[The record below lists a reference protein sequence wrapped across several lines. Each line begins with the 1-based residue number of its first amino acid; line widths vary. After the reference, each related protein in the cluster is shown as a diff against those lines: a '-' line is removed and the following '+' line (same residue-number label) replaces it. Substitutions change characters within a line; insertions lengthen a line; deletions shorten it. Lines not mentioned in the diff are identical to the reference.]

1 MKLKK
6 FKFYKMGDKMRNNVL
21 AIINGK
27 EITEFD
33 VENIISQYSE
43 ADQKS
48 VNTDNGRE
56 KILDQLVSCELMYN
70 FAQDEKL
77 EETDEFKVRI
87 EEARKDILTQMGI
100 SKAAGNES
108 INENEALDYY
118 NSNKEKFI
126 VGEMVSVKHILVESQ
141 EEAYNVKNEIENN
154 QISFSDAALKYSMC
168 PSNMNGGSLGTFG
181 RGKLTASFEEAAFNA
196 KINILTDPVETEFGF
211 HIILVEDF
219 RDEYIKEFDD
229 VKEEIMLHLKK
240 KRELK
245 NYKEIIEKMKKKY
258 YKANLEAFM

>member
-1 MKLKK
+1 
-6 FKFYKMGDKMRNNVL
+6 MGDKMRNNVL
-21 AIINGK
+21 ATINGK

-168 PSNMNGGSLGTFG
+168 PSNMKVSSQLLL
-181 RGKLTASFEEAAFNA
+181 K
-196 KINILTDPVETEFGF
+196 K
-211 HIILVEDF
+211 
-219 RDEYIKEFDD
+219 
-229 VKEEIMLHLKK
+229 LHLMQ
-240 KRELK
+240 R
-245 NYKEIIEKMKKKY
+245 
-258 YKANLEAFM
+258 

>member
-6 FKFYKMGDKMRNNVL
+6 FKFYNMGDKMRNNVL

-27 EITEFD
+27 EITELD

-108 INENEALDYY
+108 INENETLDYY

-141 EEAYNVKNEIENN
+141 
-154 QISFSDAALKYSMC
+154 
-168 PSNMNGGSLGTFG
+168 
-181 RGKLTASFEEAAFNA
+181 
-196 KINILTDPVETEFGF
+196 
-211 HIILVEDF
+211 
-219 RDEYIKEFDD
+219 
-229 VKEEIMLHLKK
+229 
-240 KRELK
+240 
-245 NYKEIIEKMKKKY
+245 
-258 YKANLEAFM
+258 